1 MCQAVFWTK
10 QSKGGRIRSTGRV
23 WAGYV
28 NMSRIVIGDKVNEIM
43 LLGWAGVGEVGTV
56 DRGL

>member
-1 MCQAVFWTK
+1 
-10 QSKGGRIRSTGRV
+10 
-23 WAGYV
+23 
-28 NMSRIVIGDKVNEIM
+28 MSRIVIGDKVNEIM